1 MTSKEA
7 TAEILWTAFKT
18 LSKKEQE
25 AVLARLLQDE
35 NFVEDSIDIAL
46 IEEARHEPGQDVP
59 LREYIEETG
68 CRPMSS
74 RYSVLLRMNPQRQWK
89 S

>member
-7 TAEILWTAFKT
+7 TAEIFWTAFKA

-35 NFVEDSIDIAL
+35 DFVKDLIDIAL
-46 IEEARHEPGQDVP
+46 IEEARRESGQDVP
-59 LREYIEETG
+59 LREYMEE
-68 CRPMSS
+68 RDIRS
-74 RYSVLLRMNPQRQWK
+74 
-89 S
+89 

>member
-7 TAEILWTAFKT
+7 TAEIFWTAFKA

-35 NFVEDSIDIAL
+35 DFVEDLIDIAL
-46 IEEARHEPGQDVP
+46 VEEARREPGQDAP
-59 LREYIEETG
+59 LREYMGKRDI
-68 CRPMSS
+68 RS
-74 RYSVLLRMNPQRQWK
+74 
-89 S
+89 